1 MEVKN
6 NKDNTT
12 IIFGTILLFSFIV
25 FLFYG
30 SYKRD
35 ETNLIREDLV
45 NDSIIFKQNYNL
57 QFKDSII
64 LKNNDILRKTI
75 ILHEKRIQS
84 LEKAKHFHPLDT
96 SKL

>member
-1 MEVKN
+1 MEMKD
-6 NKDNTT
+6 NKDN
-12 IIFGTILLFSFIV
+12 IIILISAMLLFSFIV

-57 QFKDSII
+57 QFKDSVI
-64 LKNNDILRKTI
+64 LKNNDALRKTI